1 MGTANFV
8 SIIQTYS
15 SEKTQKQGQKHNYR
29 TPHPEFDW
37 HTEVHGSL
45 WPQIEAD
52 FSSAIST
59 IKIINTH
66 SSIS

>member
-1 MGTANFV
+1 MLEHEIKIPASPAAGYRIKIGTD
-8 SIIQTYS
+8 ILG
-15 SEKTQKQGQKHNYR
+15 E
-29 TPHPEFDW
+29 
-37 HTEVHGSL
+37 L

-59 IKIINTH
+59 IKIINSH

>member
-1 MGTANFV
+1 MLEHEIEVPALPAASYRIKIGT
-8 SIIQTYS
+8 
-15 SEKTQKQGQKHNYR
+15 
-29 TPHPEFDW
+29 EFP
-37 HTEVHGSL
+37 GSL

-59 IKIINTH
+59 IKIINSH